1 MAQPSSG
8 LTYAQLTDEANRP
21 EPTPEGEALSGTRMF
36 EVSDLDMA
44 EALVWVGRWA
54 KGAESVSVRFSLPG
68 NKTNFRESDVQQSL
82 HAAMRRK
89 HLPESLIDSV
99 LPNADHNTGPW
110 TQTMAAAAAS
120 ELADDGWFTVFS
132 ADEGTQPVDFEVF
145 VLDHTGKS
153 HNYTRRDGVS
163 HAELLEVRR
172 EQDKR
177 KVVLFLTW
185 PPEFKLYTPK
195 KLEQAREATKGKVQA
210 MLEDH
215 AEHVSFGDCKDNQGH
230 LLPKILIFVRHSE
243 ASSMAKLASALP
255 QMRYIDVGLEVM
267 VKTSLNRADL
277 ARLGIKAC
285 CYTPACVRGHP
296 VPAKNGRPERPAPQC
311 DAGQRAHATRMCY
324 AARPARPVHTSNADR
339 HARADKRAGEE
350 QRANAARDAIEKA
363 FRPPQECR
371 AHEAGRCT
379 KGDQCYESHNV
390 PDSLIMCCSML
401 KFGQKHYKLK
411 YSTCTSIRVGKE
423 CPYSHEP
430 LEEQTEEEMA
440 DLLDASALEEAN
452 EAAEIALAEEAEQ
465 QSAAAAAAAAAAT
478 AAAGAAVAAAAA
490 AAAVATAAAA
500 AAVAAASAGVANP
513 GEAAPLASPAN
524 GPPVDQAMPAPQ
536 HQPVDQALLASQH
549 QANAAIEYY
558 KSAQPGAEAEE
569 QEMLDDAGL

>member
-1 MAQPSSG
+1 
-8 LTYAQLTDEANRP
+8 
-21 EPTPEGEALSGTRMF
+21 
-36 EVSDLDMA
+36 
-44 EALVWVGRWA
+44 
-54 KGAESVSVRFSLPG
+54 
-68 NKTNFRESDVQQSL
+68 
-82 HAAMRRK
+82 
-89 HLPESLIDSV
+89 
-99 LPNADHNTGPW
+99 
-110 TQTMAAAAAS
+110 MAAAAAS

-153 HNYTRRDGVS
+153 HNYTRRDGMS
-163 HAELLEVRR
+163 HAELLEVRK

-177 KVVLFLTW
+177 KVVMYLTW
-185 PPEFKLYTPK
+185 PPEFKLYPPE

-350 QRANAARDAIEKA
+350 QRAHAARDTVEKA

-371 AHEAGRCT
+371 AHEAGRCV

-390 PDSLIMCCSML
+390 PDSQIMCCSVL

-411 YSTCTSIRVGKE
+411 YSTCTAIRVGKE

-440 DLLDASALEEAN
+440 EADLLDANTLEEEN
-452 EAAEIALAEEAEQ
+452 EAAEIALAAMAEQ
-465 QSAAAAAAAAAAT
+465 QSTEAALAEQQR
-478 AAAGAAVAAAAA
+478 AAAGRTAESTRAQKLCDAAAKAKQ
-490 AAAVATAAAA
+490 ATMNSESPAKLAEAYQELA
-500 AAVAAASAGVANP
+500 KQALASRKEREEKKAENAASAGVANP
-513 GEAAPLASPAN
+513 GEAAPPASPADE
-524 GPPVDQAMPAPQ
+524 PPVNQALLAPQ
-536 HQPVDQALLASQH
+536 HQPVNQALLASQH

-558 KSAQPGAEAEE
+558 KPAQPGAETEE
-569 QEMLDDAGL
+569 QEMLDVAGL